1 MKTITSSD
9 IIYFAVAILFLLTLF
24 IPAKAQDD
32 PTKEI
37 LVYFVS
43 GVERDPSTQKTRI
56 MSSDVQNILTRF
68 NIDLNKITS
77 AFPTFNESDTLVT
90 TEDKRVIKGPNMAKI
105 FRIRIPDGTSRE
117 QIIDVLSKLPEI
129 LFAEPNGT
137 TTPTIDPNDQYFQ
150 NQWGLKNV
158 QSGIRQQ
165 ADIKAPEA
173 WDIYK
178 GNSNNIIAIID
189 GGIDGTHPDL
199 SGKVS
204 GDAGWGWQGH
214 GIHVAGIASAKSNNT
229 DGVSGVDWYAQLH
242 SQRVDNTDDV
252 GTYHA
257 VVDAVNHSPYVYVL
271 NNSWNIGPVGR
282 YSTVVRIAFAYA
294 YKQNRAAIATMGN
307 TGHTTN
313 TVQYPGSFGQGI
325 IAVGATDQSDI
336 RWNRST
342 YGNAIDVVAPGVSI
356 LSTFRNGN
364 FPGDVNYHYESGTS
378 MAAPHVSGIASLLK
392 GYNPNLFNDDI
403 ENIIKLSADKV
414 RQDLYTYDSNGWN
427 INVGTGRVNA
437 RRALDYLRAPYQL
450 THAQSTGGSISQ
462 TVNHEGNFYGLP
474 GNAPDGYYV
483 GKKHEVRKSINFSP
497 SVSTL
502 VWGRGVATVGY
513 SNTES
518 GSSNFTMGYCEIVP
532 GTLTSSSVQLRTWVY
547 EISRIGGGYYGWYPS
562 RPENVNFAYTIH
574 RHVYPLSVSISG
586 PNTVYHADP
595 KGSPPNCYTWTANVS
610 GGAPPY
616 MYTWYKN
623 DVGVGTSSSY
633 SECFSWNGYSGGS
646 YQFTLRV
653 NVVDAISQ
661 TATASVVV
669 TAYNSGGGLEPIAQH
684 IQVLPE
690 EFNIT
695 QNYPNPF
702 NPETDITISLPEP
715 STVLLTVNDVL
726 GREIITL
733 ATGHLTA
740 GYHLIRW
747 KGEDA
752 AGNKVG
758 SGIYFY
764 RFLVT
769 SESGKLNTG
778 VKKMLLAK

>member
-1 MKTITSSD
+1 MKTITSSK
-9 IIYFAVAILFLLTLF
+9 IIYFAVAISFLLTLF

-43 GVERDPSTQKTRI
+43 GVERDPSAQKARI
-56 MSSDVQNILTRF
+56 ISSDVQNILTRF

-90 TEDKRVIKGPNMAKI
+90 TEDKRVIKVPNMAKI

-117 QIIDVLSKLPEI
+117 QIIDVLSKLPEV

-204 GDAGWGWQGH
+204 GDAGWGAGGH
-214 GIHVAGIASAKSNNT
+214 GIHVAGIASAKTNNT
-229 DGVSGVDWYAQLH
+229 AGVSGVDWYAQLH

-257 VVDAVNHSPYVYVL
+257 VVDAINHSPYVYVL
-271 NNSWNIGPVGR
+271 NNSWNISPVGR
-282 YSTVVRIAFAYA
+282 YSTVVRLAFAYA

-325 IAVGATDQSDI
+325 IAVGATDQDDI

-392 GYNPNLFNDDI
+392 GYNSNLFNDDI
-403 ENIIKLSADKV
+403 ENIIRLAVDDVNSS
-414 RQDLYTYDSNGWN
+414 QYPGWDEYL
-427 INVGTGRVNA
+427 GTGRVNA
-437 RRALDYLRAPYQL
+437 RKALNYLRAPYQL

-462 TVNHEGNFYGLP
+462 TVNHQGNFYGLS

-483 GKKHEVRKSINFSP
+483 GKKHEVRKRIYFSP
-497 SVSTL
+497 TVSSW
-502 VWGRGVATVGY
+502 VWGRGVSTVGY

-532 GTLTSSSVQLRTWVY
+532 GTLTSSSVELRTWVY
-547 EISRIGGGYYGWYPS
+547 EISRIGGGYYGWYPC
-562 RPENVNFAYTIH
+562 RPVNVNFAYTVH
-574 RHVYPLSVSISG
+574 GRVDPLSASISG

-595 KGSPPNCYTWTANVS
+595 KGSPPNCYTWTTNIS

-623 DVGVGTSSSY
+623 DAGVGTSSSY
-633 SECFSWNGYSGGS
+633 PECFSWNGYSGGS

-661 TATASVVV
+661 TATASLVV

-684 IQVLPE
+684 IQVLPD
-690 EFNIT
+690 EFNIA
-695 QNYPNPF
+695 QNHPNPF
-702 NPETDITISLPEP
+702 NPETQINYALPEP
-715 STVLLTVNDVL
+715 SHVILKIYDVL
-726 GREIITL
+726 GCEVAVL
-733 ATGHLTA
+733 VNEYKEA
-740 GYHLIRW
+740 GYYEVTW
-747 KGEDA
+747 DA
-752 AGNKVG
+752 RLNNVVG
-758 SGIYFY
+758 QATNVPSGVYFY
-764 RFLVT
+764 RLQ
-769 SESGKLNTG
+769 SGNFNSL
-778 VKKMLLAK
+778 KKMLLMR